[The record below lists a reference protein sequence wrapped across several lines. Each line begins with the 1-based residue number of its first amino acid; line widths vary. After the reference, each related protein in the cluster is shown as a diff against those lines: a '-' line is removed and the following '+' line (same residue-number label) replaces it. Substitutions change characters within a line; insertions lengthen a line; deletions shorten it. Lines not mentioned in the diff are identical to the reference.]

1 MFKKIL
7 TAVAVIAV
15 VALIAV
21 LFSSTFGEQ
30 FDEAKAGQQYSIR
43 WDEVNVRS
51 KPGSVT
57 WKDTVITSIERGT
70 DVTLTGYTYE
80 FGDGP
85 NPNWTQ
91 VQLEDGT
98 VGWIVTESV
107 NWHGELWW
115 YY

>member
-1 MFKKIL
+1 MKKIIL

-15 VALIAV
+15 VALVV
-21 LFSSTFGEQ
+21 LISSTFGEQ
-30 FDEAKAGQQYSIR
+30 FDEAKAGQKYSIR

-51 KPGSVT
+51 RPGSVT

-85 NPNWTQ
+85 NPCWTQ

-98 VGWIVTESV
+98 IGWIVNEAIE
-107 NWHGELWW
+107 WHP
-115 YY
+115 YYYSY